1 MRGGGGGGEGEV
13 EEGRKGER
21 RERSAVMLSLRG

>member
-1 MRGGGGGGEGEV
+1 MGGGGGGGEGEV

-21 RERSAVMLSLRG
+21 REMSAVMLSPRG